1 VSPIFFSSS
10 VDYFEFSMNFQNFQ
24 QSLAVTRRQRIKKS
38 CVGTA
43 KLKVYD
49 NFFGTSYSY
58 IQVLKPDAVRDTLS
72 LLHSC
77 GFYEY
82 SGAFA
87 FKVSIGSSIDKSISV
102 AE

>member
-1 VSPIFFSSS
+1 
-10 VDYFEFSMNFQNFQ
+10 
-24 QSLAVTRRQRIKKS
+24 
-38 CVGTA
+38 
-43 KLKVYD
+43 
-49 NFFGTSYSY
+49 
-58 IQVLKPDAVRDTLS
+58 VLKPDAVRDTLS

-87 FKVSIGSSIDKSISV
+87 FKVSNSTSIDSV